1 MLFLLYQHF
10 WRPFGRKSG
19 LFDTDPDYQIRYLYR
34 VTYLLP
40 FISFY
45 TLFISRIATVVI
57 LALRI
62 WIRIKNI
69 LIGSTAYNLIILG
82 YAGGRLH
89 TEGLYAEER
98 GQEAGLHQGNYL
110 CSDGQLSRKREV
122 FFGVF
127 VLDGVSYLRFFCQF

>member
-1 MLFLLYQHF
+1 M
-10 WRPFGRKSG
+10 
-19 LFDTDPDYQIRYLYR
+19 
-34 VTYLLP
+34 
-40 FISFY
+40 
-45 TLFISRIATVVI
+45 I

-122 FFGVF
+122 FFWGIRSGRCFLPEVF
-127 VLDGVSYLRFFCQF
+127 LSILTILQMNRQLIIENSTAKQYLTVKR